1 MSGKYHPSLA
11 LIVTSPPYSSRVARD
26 SIDFSLAA
34 AAMNF
39 DLRVYFPGQAVLQ
52 LVAGRDASAAMLP
65 GGYRAWAAL
74 PDLSP
79 TRIFVERQWEEYC
92 QSKGLELVMPVEALS
107 AAGMKRSWRVCQ
119 NVIVL

>member
-1 MSGKYHPSLA
+1 MTVKQRPGLA
-11 LIVTSPPYSSRVARD
+11 LIITAPPYRSRVARD
-26 SIDFSLAA
+26 SVDFSLAA
-34 AAMNF
+34 AAMDF
-39 DLRVYFPGQAVLQ
+39 DLRVYFPGQAILQ

-79 TRIFVERQWEEYC
+79 SRIFVEQQWEEYC

-107 AAGMKRSWRVCQ
+107 ATGMKRSWRVCQ
-119 NVIVL
+119 HVMVL